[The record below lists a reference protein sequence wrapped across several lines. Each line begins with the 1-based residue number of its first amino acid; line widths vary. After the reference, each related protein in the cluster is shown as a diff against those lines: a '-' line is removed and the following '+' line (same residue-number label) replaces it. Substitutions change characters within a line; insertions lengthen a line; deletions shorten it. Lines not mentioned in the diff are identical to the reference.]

1 MITLRLPSE
10 LGYEKVAM
18 ASVAVIAKRMGFAA
32 DRVDDIKSAVAE
44 ACINAIEH
52 GNALDVLAPVTIEL
66 HEYGDCLEINVSDMG
81 LNQVPVQLPCPGES
95 SCNRGWGFYL
105 MQCLVDEFC
114 IGRTPQGGNLICM
127 RLNKCGQPHLQ

>member
-18 ASVAVIAKRMGFAA
+18 ASVAVVARRMGFSP
-32 DRVDDIKSAVAE
+32 DRIDDIKSAVAE

-52 GNALDVLAPVTIEL
+52 GNGLDVLLPVVVEL
-66 HEYGDCLEINVSDMG
+66 NMQGGCLEVNVSDTG
-81 LNQVPVQLPCPGES
+81 RKTLPASLPTPGSS

-105 MQCLVDEFC
+105 MQRLVDEFC
-114 IGRTPQGGNLICM
+114 FRQTPQGGNTTCLRMYC
-127 RLNKCGQPHLQ
+127 RFTS